1 MKKIKFIV
9 NPISGINRNPQKIVQ
24 WINEVFS
31 PSEDE
36 IDIVYTSQPGDGTRL
51 GEQAKVEG
59 CTLVVA
65 VGGDGTINEISS
77 GLVNSSIPLGVIP
90 AGSGNGFAR
99 NFLIPLNQLQAIK
112 LLLNPR
118 IISIDVGKINQH
130 YFFNVA
136 GIGLDALIS
145 LNFEKLGKRGP
156 LPYFYVGIKS
166 YLERK
171 VVPIKV
177 KFDNKNLEFFPL
189 VISIANAPQYGNGA
203 IIAPKAI
210 ADDGYL
216 DLCIL
221 DDMPFW
227 KAVLQM
233 YRLFNGTIDKTKVFH
248 SFQVKDLTLI
258 RTHPGVIHTDGNPIN
273 EGSHLEIKVIP
284 KALKLA
290 VSK

>member
-9 NPISGINRNPQKIVQ
+9 NPISGINRNPKKIVQ

-31 PSEDE
+31 STKDD

-51 GEQAKVEG
+51 GEQAIADG
-59 CTLVVA
+59 CTMVVA
-65 VGGDGTINEISS
+65 VGGDGTINEIST
-77 GLVNSSIPLGVIP
+77 GLINSSIPLGVIP

-136 GIGLDALIS
+136 GIGLDAQIS
-145 LNFEKLGKRGP
+145 MNFEKLGKRGP
-156 LPYFYVGIKS
+156 LPYFYVGLKS
-166 YLERK
+166 FLEREII
-171 VVPIKV
+171 PITV
-177 KFDNKNLEFFPL
+177 KFDDKKFEFFPL

-258 RTHPGVIHTDGNPIN
+258 RTNPGVIHTDGNPIN
-273 EGSHLEIKVIP
+273 EGNILEIKVIP
-284 KALKLA
+284 KALKLV